1 MKLDGLHHVTMIT
14 ADAPACV
21 DFYADVLGLRLV
33 KKTVNFDAPDVYHL
47 YFGDE
52 TGAPGSIL
60 TWFEF
65 PDAAPGRPGAGMIHR
80 LELGVASAESLAFWE
95 ERLGARGHESRR
107 EGEALHFADYD
118 GLDFALVPAAAG
130 NEPLRATHPE
140 IPAEHA
146 ITGIEGARAYGLGGD
161 GEARCRLLAETLG
174 FESDPT
180 AANLAG
186 SDADGGPQPD
196 AYRVAGEHR
205 AFRWAYD
212 APPESPGIQGAG
224 GVHHIA
230 FACRDEDQLDW
241 RRAVGEAGAAVT
253 EVLDREYFESIYFR
267 EPEGVLFEI
276 ATLAPGF
283 AVDEDADHLGEAL
296 KLPPQYEDNRT
307 LLEERLTPLP
317 TPRRRNADA

>member
-1 MKLDGLHHVTMIT
+1 MNLDGLHHVTMIT

-52 TGAPGSIL
+52 RGAPGSIL

-65 PDAAPGRPGAGMIHR
+65 RDAAPGRPGAGTIHR
-80 LELGVASAESLAFWE
+80 LELGVRSAESLSFWE
-95 ERLGARGHESRR
+95 ERLRARGHQSRR
-107 EGEALHFADYD
+107 EDEALHFADCD
-118 GLDFALVPAAAG
+118 GLDFALVPAAPG
-130 NEPLRATHPE
+130 NQPLRATHPE
-140 IPAEHA
+140 IPAEQA
-146 ITGIEGARAYGLGGD
+146 ITGIEGARAYDRGGD
-161 GEARCRLLAETLG
+161 GDGRRGLLTEVLG
-174 FESDPT
+174 FESPE
-180 AANLAG
+180 A
-186 SDADGGPQPD
+186 D
-196 AYRVAGEHR
+196 AYRVAGAHR
-205 AFRWAYD
+205 AFSWAYD
-212 APPESPGIQGAG
+212 APPVEPGLQGAG
-224 GVHHIA
+224 SVHHIA
-230 FACRDEDQLDW
+230 FACQDADQIGW
-241 RRAVGEAGAAVT
+241 QRAVAEAGAAVT

-276 ATLAPGF
+276 ATLSPGF

-317 TPRRRNADA
+317 NPRRRNADD

>member
-1 MKLDGLHHVTMIT
+1 MNLDGLHHVTMIT

-52 TGAPGSIL
+52 RGAPGSIL

-80 LELGVASAESLAFWE
+80 LELGVPAADSLSFWE
-95 ERLGARGHESRR
+95 ERLGTRGHESRR
-107 EGEALHFADYD
+107 ADEALHFADYD
-118 GLDFALVPAAAG
+118 GLDFALVPAAPG

-146 ITGIEGARAYGLGGD
+146 ITGVEGARAYDLGGD
-161 GEARCRLLAETLG
+161 SELRRRLLAEVLG
-174 FESDPT
+174 FESPE
-180 AANLAG
+180 A
-186 SDADGGPQPD
+186 D
-196 AYRVAGEHR
+196 AYRVAGAHR

-212 APPESPGIQGAG
+212 APPVEAALQGAG
-224 GVHHIA
+224 SVHHIA
-230 FACRDEDQLDW
+230 FACQDADQIGW
-241 RRAVGEAGAAVT
+241 QRAVAEAGAAVT

-276 ATLAPGF
+276 ATLSPGF

-317 TPRRRNADA
+317 TPRRRNADD

>member
-1 MKLDGLHHVTMIT
+1 MNLDGLHHVTMIT

-52 TGAPGSIL
+52 RGAPGSIL

-65 PDAAPGRPGAGMIHR
+65 PDAAPGRPGAGTIHR
-80 LELGVASAESLAFWE
+80 LELGIPAADSLSFWE
-95 ERLGARGHESRR
+95 ERLGAHGHESRR
-107 EGEALHFADYD
+107 WDEALHFADHD
-118 GLDFALVPAAAG
+118 GLEFALVPAAPD
-130 NEPLRATHPE
+130 NEPRRATHPE

-146 ITGIEGARAYGLGGD
+146 ITGIEGARAYDLGGD
-161 GEARCRLLAETLG
+161 GEARRRLLTEVLG
-174 FESDPT
+174 FESPE
-180 AANLAG
+180 A
-186 SDADGGPQPD
+186 D
-196 AYRVAGEHR
+196 AYRVAGAHR
-205 AFRWAYD
+205 SFRWAYD
-212 APPESPGIQGAG
+212 APPVEAGIQGAG
-224 GVHHIA
+224 SVHHVA
-230 FACRDEDQLDW
+230 FACQDADQRGW
-241 RRAVGEAGAAVT
+241 QRAVAEAGAAVT

-276 ATLAPGF
+276 ATLSPGF

-296 KLPPQYEDNRT
+296 KLPPQYEDNRM

-317 TPRRRNADA
+317 TPRRRNADD

>member
-1 MKLDGLHHVTMIT
+1 MMDAMRLDGLHHVTMIT
-14 ADAPACV
+14 ADAPRCV

-33 KKTVNFDAPDVYHL
+33 KKTVNFDSPDVYHL

-52 TGAPGSIL
+52 RGAPGSIL

-65 PDAAPGRPGAGMIHR
+65 PNAAPGRAGAGAIHR
-80 LELGVASAESLAFWE
+80 LELGVSSAGSFGFWE
-95 ERLGARGHESRR
+95 ERLGARGYAVRP

-118 GLDFALVPAAAG
+118 GLDFALVVAATG
-130 NEPLRATHPE
+130 DEPLRASHPE

-146 ITGIEGARAYGLGGD
+146 LTGIEGARAYAAGD
-161 GEARCRLLAETLG
+161 GEARKALLGEVLD
-174 FESDPT
+174 FEPT
-180 AANLAG
+180 
-186 SDADGGPQPD
+186 DAD

-212 APPESPGIQGAG
+212 PPPAAPALQGAG
-224 GVHHIA
+224 SVHHIA
-230 FACRDEDQLDW
+230 FACRDEDQLEW
-241 RRAVGEAGAAVT
+241 QRLVAEAGAAVT

-276 ATLAPGF
+276 ATLSPGF
-283 AVDEDADHLGEAL
+283 AVDEDPEHLGESL

-317 TPRRRNADA
+317 SPARGG

>member
-1 MKLDGLHHVTMIT
+1 MNLDGLHHVTMIT

-80 LELGVASAESLAFWE
+80 LELGVESVESLGFWE
-95 ERLGARGHESRR
+95 ERLGARGYESRR

-118 GLDFALVPAAAG
+118 GLDFALVPAASG

-161 GEARCRLLAETLG
+161 GEVRRVLLTDVLG
-174 FESDPT
+174 FEAPE
-180 AANLAG
+180 
-186 SDADGGPQPD
+186 PD

-212 APPESPGIQGAG
+212 VPPAAPGVQGAG
-224 GVHHIA
+224 SVHHVA
-230 FACRDEDQLDW
+230 FACQDADQLDW
-241 RRAVGEAGAAVT
+241 QRRVGEAGAAVT

-276 ATLAPGF
+276 ATLSPGF
-283 AVDEDADHLGEAL
+283 AVDEDSAHLGEAL
-296 KLPPQYEDNRT
+296 KLPPQYEANRAQ
-307 LLEERLTPLP
+307 LEGLLTPLP
-317 TPRRRNADA
+317 TPRRRNADD

>member
-14 ADAPACV
+14 ADAPRCV

-52 TGAPGSIL
+52 RGAPGSIL

-80 LELGVASAESLAFWE
+80 LELGVPAAESFPFWA
-95 ERLGARGHESRR
+95 ERLRSAGYESRR
-107 EGEALHFADYD
+107 GHDELRDADALFFSDYD

-130 NEPLRATHPE
+130 NQPLRATDPE

-146 ITGIEGARAYGLGGD
+146 ITGIEGARAYASGEGGP
-161 GEARCRLLAETLG
+161 RHVLLTETLG
-174 FESDPT
+174 FESPGTDT
-180 AANLAG
+180 
-186 SDADGGPQPD
+186 
-196 AYRVAGEHR
+196 YRVQGEHR
-205 AFRWAYD
+205 TFDWAYD
-212 APPESPGIQGAG
+212 APPSAPGVQGAG
-224 GVHHIA
+224 SVHHVA
-230 FACRDEDQLDW
+230 FACQDADQLGW
-241 RRAVGEAGAAVT
+241 QRAVGGAGAAVT

-276 ATLAPGF
+276 ATLSPGF
-283 AVDEDADHLGEAL
+283 AVDEDAAHLGEAL
-296 KLPPQYEDNRT
+296 KLPPQYEDQRT